1 MKIKVFRT
9 DGQFLEDV
17 LNTIG
22 YENILDIVS
31 EHRFDGAIMN
41 IIYKDSPEVSKRV
54 EELNK

>member
-54 EELNK
+54 EELEK

>member
-9 DGQFLEDV
+9 DGQFLEEV
-17 LNTIG
+17 LNTVG
-22 YENILDIVS
+22 YENVLDIVS

-41 IIYKDSPEVSKRV
+41 VIYKDSPEISKQV

>member
-22 YENILDIVS
+22 YENVLDIIS
-31 EHRFDGAIMN
+31 EHRFDSAIMN
-41 IIYKDSPEVSKRV
+41 IIYKDSLEVSKRV

>member
-9 DGQFLEDV
+9 DGQFLEEV
-17 LNTIG
+17 LNAIG
-22 YENILDIVS
+22 YENVLEIVP

-41 IIYKDSPEVSKRV
+41 VIYKDSSEVSKQV

>member
-22 YENILDIVS
+22 YENVLGIVS
-31 EHRFDGAIMN
+31 EHCFDGAIMN
-41 IIYKDSPEVSKRV
+41 VIYKDSPEVSKQV

>member
-22 YENILDIVS
+22 YENVLDIIS
-31 EHRFDGAIMN
+31 EHRFDSAIMN

-54 EELNK
+54 KELDK